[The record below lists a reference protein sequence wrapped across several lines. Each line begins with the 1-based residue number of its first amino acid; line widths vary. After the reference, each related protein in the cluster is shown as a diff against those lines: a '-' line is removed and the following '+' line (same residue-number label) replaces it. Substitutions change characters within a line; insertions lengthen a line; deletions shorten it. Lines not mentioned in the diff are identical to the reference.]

1 MHLHII
7 FWSTITYMLYKEFS
21 LSLISKAMLAAES
34 ENKYLSKKC
43 ANEECN
49 SPSQAWRS
57 QRKCLTGGKDQADA
71 GKPELPQMGQKHVES
86 EISVIHPTELK
97 LRKLLYVLGA
107 NTGNYQSI
115 YKDKRTIQKKKKKE
129 FKEIFPNTHY
139 FVLCAIFWKQS
150 YTKVQSQVRPKC
162 LVIWSP
168 KTHWSVTSYWV
179 KTESYHFQ
187 LDLLLKYLASLSC
200 TIFFLIQLNHPNV
213 FPH

>member
-115 YKDKRTIQKKKKKE
+115 YKDKRTIQKKKKKRIQGDFSKYSLFCSLCYILE
-129 FKEIFPNTHY
+129 TVLYQGTKSGQTKMPCHLIPQDTLISHFLLGEDGILPFSVRSPTEIFGISFMHN
-139 FVLCAIFWKQS
+139 I
-150 YTKVQSQVRPKC
+150 
-162 LVIWSP
+162 
-168 KTHWSVTSYWV
+168 
-179 KTESYHFQ
+179 
-187 LDLLLKYLASLSC
+187 
-200 TIFFLIQLNHPNV
+200 
-213 FPH
+213 FPHST